1 MFLGEADLLELGQAS
16 AKYDDVVVQ
25 DVLRVDTLRLESG
38 EIVKLIGARAFG
50 NPARKKKVERDKY
63 GFVVKEKS
71 DLEVPPAEQAL
82 EYARGIAGRQ
92 TRASGVRRGAK
103 RRRIQDLGVC
113 FWSMTTPLLTRG
125 SLSGD
130 SPICRSRHPTLN
142 MRGNCATRTGKGA
155 RTATE
160 WMNKNTNAILR
171 NVKEAVAAS
180 GALSLRGHGHC
191 GCFRRPRFGS
201 SPARSF
207 RFTPRAWI
215 VFARGPLQSQL
226 AQKRRN
232 GRAFLSGGLPVS
244 GGCLARADA
253 CRADRAGGNCAGR
266 ARTRAAA
273 AILSTFGKKITARAI
288 MLGHTQ
294 DDLVETVLMHNPAR
308 QRVTGNAGG
317 CYRTGGSQG
326 AYLIRPLLGVRKK
339 DILAYLERQRDPV
352 PSGSD
357 QSLGPIPA

>member
-1 MFLGEADLLELGQAS
+1 MKSTILSLRHKLFIAALTILICGNTPNVFGETDLLELGQAS

-82 EYARGIAGRQ
+82 EYARELLEGKH
-92 TRASGVRRGAK
+92 VRLEFDAEQK
-103 RRRIQDLGVC
+103 DDEYKTLAYV

-171 NVKEAVAAS
+171 NVKETVAAS
-180 GALSLRGHGHC
+180 GALSC
-191 GCFRRPRFGS
+191 GD
-201 SPARSF
+201 
-207 RFTPRAWI
+207 TVI
-215 VFARGPLQSQL
+215 VGVSGGPDSVALLHALFVSRHEL
-226 AQKRRN
+226 GLSLHVAHFNHNWRKKRRN
-232 GRAFLSGGLPVS
+232 GRAFCP
-244 GGCLARADA
+244 AA
-253 CRADRAGGNCAGR
+253 CRSVGVALRVRTHAGAVRARGNRAGR

-273 AILSTFGKKITARAI
+273 AILSTFGKKINARAI

-294 DDLVETVLMHNPAR
+294 DDLVETVLMHILRA
-308 QRVTGNAGG
+308 QRVTGNAGDVTAPADPG
-317 CYRTGGSQG
+317 RLFDPSF
-326 AYLIRPLLGVRKK
+326 VR
-339 DILAYLERQRDPV
+339 R
-352 PSGSD
+352 
-357 QSLGPIPA
+357 